1 VHILDV
7 EPQQLTLPLV
17 NQFVELRQRNL
28 L

>member
-7 EPQQLTLPLV
+7 EPQQLTLPLI